1 MAIKPRPPARIIR
14 ASTAWPKV
22 VRSVPMSMIDRPVT
36 VMADVAVNRA
46 SQSPTRLEEHSGVAS
61 INVPISTTSNPV
73 TTVNWGTV
81 SRRCQPWLRSMALP
95 IGTGAREI

>member
-1 MAIKPRPPARIIR
+1 
-14 ASTAWPKV
+14 
-22 VRSVPMSMIDRPVT
+22 MSMIERPVT
-36 VMADVAVNRA
+36 VMADVAVNNA
-46 SQSPTRLEEHSGVAS
+46 SQSPTLLEEHSGVAS
-61 INVPISTTSNPV
+61 SSVPISTTSKPV